1 MPHTLHHKPKLLARV
16 RRIQGQLSALE
27 HSLQESSDCNKVLQQ
42 IAAIRGA
49 TNGLMMEVLD
59 GHIREHLGADDVPP
73 KQKQADLEQVL
84 QVLHSYLK

>member
-1 MPHTLHHKPKLLARV
+1 MPHTLHHKSKLLARL
-16 RRIQGQLSALE
+16 RRIQGQLTALE
-27 HSLQESSDCNKVLQQ
+27 KALHESNDCNKVLQQ

-59 GHIREHLGADDVPP
+59 GHIREHLGNDDVTA